1 MAYLVSDRNGSD
13 AVRVEPTVF
22 DGVEA
27 IGRALATLIADEL
40 VAAGPRRP
48 FLLGCPSGRSPW
60 STYRALAREVAARQ
74 LDLSGLVIVMMDE
87 YVERDDATG
96 AMRRVD
102 PGAPHSCL
110 RFGQTEIVDRLNAA
124 AGPGRGIDPGHYWV
138 PDPASPERYDQLIAD
153 HGGIDLF
160 ILASGAGDG
169 HVAFNPPGTARD
181 TRTRI
186 VRLAEQTRRDNL
198 HTFPS
203 FGGDLDRVPR
213 YGITV
218 GVGTIREYSK
228 RVVMVAHGDQKAC
241 TVRRMVEAEHYLP
254 EWPATVV
261 AECARP
267 ALFVDA
273 AAASGLDANGL
284 AASELDGSQPA
295 ATTHQLKETGWLA

>member
-1 MAYLVSDRNGSD
+1 MVLWLIWYRIKTGVDV
-13 AVRVEPTVF
+13 VRVEPTVF
-22 DGVEA
+22 DGAGE
-27 IGRALATLIADEL
+27 IGCALAALIADEL
-40 VAAGPRRP
+40 SATGPRGP

-60 STYRALAREVAARQ
+60 STYRSLAREVAARQ

-87 YVERDDATG
+87 YVERDEGTG

-110 RFGQTEIVDRLNAA
+110 RFGQAEIVDRLNAA
-124 AGPGRGIDPGHYWV
+124 AGPGRGIGPGRYWV

-160 ILASGAGDG
+160 ILASGASDG
-169 HVAFNPPGTARD
+169 HVAFNPPGTGRD

-186 VRLAEQTRRDNL
+186 VRLAEQTRQDNL

-203 FGGDLDRVPR
+203 FSGDLNRVPR
-213 YGITV
+213 YGVTV
-218 GVGTIREYSK
+218 GVRTIREYSK
-228 RVVMVAHGDQKAC
+228 RVVMVAHGDHKARA
-241 TVRRMVEAEHYLP
+241 VRRMAESDRYLP
-254 EWPATVV
+254 EWPATVL

-273 AAASGLDANGL
+273 AAASGLGGNR
-284 AASELDGSQPA
+284 PA
-295 ATTHQLKETGWLA
+295 AATHH